1 MRDGRKNVEA
11 GDAKKGLNYFFQYVR
26 LKPNDPIV
34 HFWIGLA
41 YDQLDEYENAVRA
54 YSRSLQLAQKLEMDS
69 SELRVNLG
77 NSLMRLNYLKEAIF
91 DYERAIEI
99 EPRNGLAHLYLAK
112 ALLQNNE
119 CETAFEE
126 LTKCGE
132 LGITDNSIPYL
143 KALALKGQGKSE
155 EAKQQF
161 QIFISSNS
169 GNSQAIESAKAQLAE
184 LSTLS
189 DNSKPTAQP

>member
-1 MRDGRKNVEA
+1 MRDGRKFVES
-11 GDAKKGLNYFFQYVR
+11 GDAKRGLNCFFQYVR
-26 LKPNDPIV
+26 IKPSDPIV
-34 HFWIGLA
+34 HFWIGLS
-41 YDQLDEYENAVRA
+41 YDQLDQYEDAVRA

-69 SELRVNLG
+69 PELRINLG

-132 LGITDNSIPYL
+132 LGITDSSIPYL
-143 KALALKGQGKSE
+143 KGLALKGQGKSE

-161 QIFISSNS
+161 QIYIASNA
-169 GNSQAIESAKAQLAE
+169 GNPQALESAKSMLAE
-184 LSTLS
+184 LSTVS
-189 DNSKPTAQP
+189 SNTKVPAQP

>member
-1 MRDGRKNVEA
+1 MRDGRKYVES
-11 GDAKKGLNYFFQYVR
+11 GDAKRGLNYFFQYVR
-26 LKPNDPIV
+26 IKPNDPNV

-41 YDQLDEYENAVRA
+41 YDQLDEYKEAVGA

-69 SELRVNLG
+69 AELRINLG

-112 ALLQNNE
+112 ALLQNGEFEN
-119 CETAFEE
+119 AFEE

-132 LGITDNSIPYL
+132 LGITDSSIPYL
-143 KALALKGQGKSE
+143 KGLALKGQGKQE
-155 EAKQQF
+155 EAKQQL
-161 QIFISSNS
+161 QIYVSSRS
-169 GNSQAIESAKAQLAE
+169 GNEQAVESAKALLAE

-189 DNSKPTAQP
+189 NNAKPPDQP